1 MTPFVSPIT
10 KSPCLQAQRD
20 HGRLKP
26 PDLTDRIHRHVSLW
40 LWGKFWKIEST
51 KSKLSLWTIQY
62 NSMFR
67 MTLQWLY
74 QNSGARTDQNWH
86 ETLQRQTIGHPKT
99 SDYDVRHAMK
109 RYHIMI
115 IMWCSVAMPGFF
127 LLYDFL
133 QICVGLFAITLP
145 QTLPANTGIDHI
157 DPWLQWLQLARNW
170 WLDKS
175 CNTYSACGTMW
186 HDVARCGTMWHDVA
200 YVPRQNPTNCKRH
213 WSKNPTMH
221 RNTATSAASKKNAV
235 FKKQHSTYHDLR
247 H

>member
-74 QNSGARTDQNWH
+74 QNSGARTDQNCH
-86 ETLQRQTIGHPKT
+86 ETLQRQTIGHPKI

-127 LLYDFL
+127 FALCFFANLWCFFCNYTASDFAGEHGHRPHRSMASVAS
-133 QICVGLFAITLP
+133 VGKELMIG
-145 QTLPANTGIDHI
+145 QV
-157 DPWLQWLQLARNW
+157 
-170 WLDKS
+170 
-175 CNTYSACGTMW
+175 M
-186 HDVARCGTMWHDVA
+186 
-200 YVPRQNPTNCKRH
+200 
-213 WSKNPTMH
+213 
-221 RNTATSAASKKNAV
+221 
-235 FKKQHSTYHDLR
+235 
-247 H
+247 

>member
-133 QICVGLFAITLP
+133 QICGGLFAITLP

-200 YVPRQNPTNCKRH
+200 RCGVCP
-213 WSKNPTMH
+213 
-221 RNTATSAASKKNAV
+221 
-235 FKKQHSTYHDLR
+235 
-247 H
+247 